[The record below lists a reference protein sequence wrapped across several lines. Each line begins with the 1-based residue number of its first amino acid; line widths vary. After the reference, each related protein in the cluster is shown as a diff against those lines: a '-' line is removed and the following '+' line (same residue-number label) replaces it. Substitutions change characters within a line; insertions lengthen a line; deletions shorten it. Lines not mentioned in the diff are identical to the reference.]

1 MNRLALTLLLVGSAG
16 CRHLGG
22 GGASPSFVLVDPAGD
37 DHGDGDLVYPRSPD
51 LAPGDLDLLRLEARP
66 EEGGT
71 LFTAT
76 FARSIRVPD
85 RRAVDAAGGQLTDVA
100 RLGFYTLNLDVYVDL
115 DRTPGSGEVRMM
127 PGRRAEVDPASAW
140 ERAIVLTPRPGE
152 ARSALRRLWLEEA
165 KRRRSE
171 TASLGSREVAALEAE
186 AESLVGRKVFF
197 PTRVHVSGPSISF
210 FVPPEAL
217 DGPARAD
224 AAYVV
229 AVTGADVAQKVDLLA
244 FLGRAREPGLYVMG
258 IAAGPPRD
266 GNFGGGREGD
276 PLQPPL
282 VDIVVPPGG
291 PTQEQTLAG
300 DPARRDQPR
309 RLPGVVP
316 GEVAGSGAAPASR

>member
-1 MNRLALTLLLVGSAG
+1 MTRLTLALLLVGSAG

-76 FARSIRVPD
+76 FARPVRVPY
-85 RRAVDAAGGQLTDVA
+85 RRAVDDAGGQLTDVA
-100 RLGFYTLNLDVYVDL
+100 RNGFYTLNLDVYVDL
-115 DRTPGSGEVRMM
+115 DRVPGSGEVRMV
-127 PGRRAEVDPASAW
+127 PGRKAEVDPASAW

-152 ARSALRRLWLEEA
+152 ARAALKRLWLEEA

-171 TASLGSREVAALEAE
+171 TASLGARDIAALEAE
-186 AESLVGRKVFF
+186 VEVRAEKVFF
-197 PTRVHVSGPSISF
+197 PTRVRVSGRTISF
-210 FVPPEAL
+210 FVPPEVL
-217 DGPARAD
+217 GGPARAD

-229 AVTGADVAQKVDLLA
+229 AVTGADLALKVDLA
-244 FLGRAREPGLYVMG
+244 SFLGRAREGGLFVMG

-266 GNFGGGREGD
+266 ANFGGGREGD

-282 VDIVVPPGG
+282 VDVVVPPGG
-291 PTQEQTLAG
+291 PTQEQLLAG
-300 DPARRDQPR
+300 DPARRDEPR

-316 GEVAGSGAAPASR
+316 AEAGPR